1 MRDVFILFLSFICY
15 INQTEALAERS
26 ICLNMI
32 VKDES
37 AVITRCLASA
47 KPLIDY
53 WVIVDTGSTDGTQK
67 IIKDFMQDIPGE
79 LHERPWINFAHNRN
93 EALELAKNHAD
104 YILFID
110 ADDVFAFPKKFKLP
124 PLTKDGYYLPI
135 EYGGTIYNR
144 IQLVKSALN
153 WKWIGVVHEA
163 ISSTEARSY
172 DVLSDVKIVIS
183 NDGSRSQ
190 DTKKFQK
197 DAELLEKALLED
209 PHNSRNVFYL
219 AQSYRDA
226 QDPEQAL
233 KNYEKRVKM
242 GGWNEEVFY
251 SLLQIGLLQEAL
263 GMNLKKIVASY
274 EKAYTYRPSRI
285 EPLYRL
291 ANLYRREEN
300 YLAGYQTALRGLDQR
315 DSTDGLFVEKWIYD
329 YGLLFE
335 FSICAYWVDK
345 YTESLLASQALL
357 ANPKLPVEIRESVQ
371 RNLKWVQE
379 KFAESKHHSK
389 ALYPLLKN

>member
-1 MRDVFILFLSFICY
+1 MRSIFILFLSFTCY
-15 INQTEALAERS
+15 VHQIEAREAGS
-26 ICLNMI
+26 VCLNMI

-37 AVITRCLASA
+37 AVIKRCLASA

-67 IIKDFMQDIPGE
+67 IIQDFMQDIPGE

-110 ADDVFAFPKKFKLP
+110 ADNVFAFPKKFKLP
-124 PLTKDGYYLPI
+124 PLIQDGYYLPI
-135 EYGGTIYNR
+135 EDGGTIYNR
-144 IQLVKSALN
+144 IQLVKSTLN
-153 WKWIGVVHEA
+153 WKWNGVLHEA
-163 ISSTEARSY
+163 ISSTQAKSY
-172 DVLSDVKIVIS
+172 NVLSDLKIVIH
-183 NDGSRSQ
+183 NDGNRSQ
-190 DTKKFQK
+190 DPKKFQK
-197 DAELLEKALLED
+197 DAELLEKALVED
-209 PHNSRNVFYL
+209 PHNSRYVFYL

-226 QDPEQAL
+226 QDHEQAL
-233 KNYEKRVKM
+233 KNYEKRIKM
-242 GGWNEEVFY
+242 GGWDQEVFH
-251 SLLQIGLLQEAL
+251 SMLQVGLLQEAL

-274 EKAYTYRPSRI
+274 EKAYAYRPSRI

-291 ANLYRREEN
+291 ASLYRREEN

-315 DSTDGLFVEKWIYD
+315 DSTDSLFVEKWIYD

-335 FSICAYWVDK
+335 FSICAYWIDK
-345 YTESLLASQALL
+345 YTESLLASRALL

-371 RNLKWVQE
+371 RNLKWVHE
-379 KFAESKHHSK
+379 KFTQSKHHSK
-389 ALYPLLKN
+389 ALYPLLK